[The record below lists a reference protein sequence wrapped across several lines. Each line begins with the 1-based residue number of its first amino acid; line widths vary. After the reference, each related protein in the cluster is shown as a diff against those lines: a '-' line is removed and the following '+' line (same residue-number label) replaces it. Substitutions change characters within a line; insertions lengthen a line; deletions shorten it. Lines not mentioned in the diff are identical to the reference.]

1 MYQITINSIFNFS
14 QSILKEKKENLNT
27 SGRKKLEPAVPSHYG
42 FSDAARQ
49 LTLWRTMDEV
59 VEVKYG
65 PSTNVPASVEAAMAA
80 NKPSVEDSGRKPL
93 RIRIQLLMMYGA
105 LTIFAFLLLLLAM
118 FFSNSELER
127 IFSNSNFF

>member
-1 MYQITINSIFNFS
+1 M
-14 QSILKEKKENLNT
+14 
-27 SGRKKLEPAVPSHYG
+27 EPAVPSHDG

-49 LTLWRTMDEV
+49 LTLWRTMNEV

-65 PSTNVPASVEAAMAA
+65 PSNVPASVEAAMAA

-93 RIRIQLLMMYGA
+93 RIRIQLLIMYGA

-118 FFSNSELER
+118 FFLTLS
-127 IFSNSNFF
+127 